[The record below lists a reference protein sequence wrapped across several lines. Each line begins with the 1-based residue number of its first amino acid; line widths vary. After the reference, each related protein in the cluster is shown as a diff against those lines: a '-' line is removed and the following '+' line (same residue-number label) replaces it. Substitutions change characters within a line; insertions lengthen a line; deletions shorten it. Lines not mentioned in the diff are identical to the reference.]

1 MSATTN
7 LKITVKDKAEML
19 VFYDFS
25 VEHWLH
31 ICAFNPIKMTF
42 SMVRLRITKTRNC
55 ISREGVFTMVF
66 KLVQSV
72 EKRWKRLH
80 GLAALIAD
88 IVEGVEFENGVKQ
101 AEKGGRSIA

>member
-1 MSATTN
+1 
-7 LKITVKDKAEML
+7 
-19 VFYDFS
+19 
-25 VEHWLH
+25 
-31 ICAFNPIKMTF
+31 
-42 SMVRLRITKTRNC
+42 
-55 ISREGVFTMVF
+55 MVF